1 MRYNAPVTSPSIIIS
16 SFMAMCVTDDMPFTW
31 NNRNVKPTKAC
42 ETIWPKVFQGKG
54 MKKKPTINFTLIS
67 FSTCFWV
74 IVWFFLSDNKTD
86 KVLHTIEGVN
96 KILSMVFFSCIIKYF
111 FRQSD
116 SRCQQFE
123 GVSFIESSKKNE
135 NTCKIC
141 LLCLVRVDCQLLL
154 PNTPIPQEEKW
165 WGRKWLVPPAWC
177 DRSPRPCPPV
187 RTVPGPPAGS
197 HGHAGG
203 WGWSQI

>member
-1 MRYNAPVTSPSIIIS
+1 MRYNAPVTSPSIMIS

-31 NNRNVKPTKAC
+31 NNRNVKPTKTC
-42 ETIWPKVFQGKG
+42 ETVWPKVFQGKG
-54 MKKKPTINFTLIS
+54 MKKKHNKLHTNFIFNLFLS
-67 FSTCFWV
+67 SWG
-74 IVWFFLSDNKTD
+74 FLSDNKTN
-86 KVLHTIEGVN
+86 KVLYTIEEVN

-123 GVSFIESSKKNE
+123 GVSFIESSKKIE
-135 NTCKIC
+135 NICKIC
-141 LLCLVRVDCQLLL
+141 LLCLVRVDGQLLL

-187 RTVPGPPAGS
+187 RTVPRPPAGS

-203 WGWSQI
+203 WGWGQI

>member
-1 MRYNAPVTSPSIIIS
+1 MRYNAPVTSPSIMIS

-54 MKKKPTINFTLIS
+54 MKKKNTINFTLIS

-74 IVWFFLSDNKTD
+74 LGVFLSDNKTN
-86 KVLHTIEGVN
+86 KVLYTIEEVN

-123 GVSFIESSKKNE
+123 GVRFIEYSKKNE
-135 NTCKIC
+135 NICEIC
-141 LLCLVRVDCQLLL
+141 LLCLVRVDGQLLL
-154 PNTPIPQEEKW
+154 PNTPMNGCMTI
-165 WGRKWLVPPAWC
+165 
-177 DRSPRPCPPV
+177 
-187 RTVPGPPAGS
+187 
-197 HGHAGG
+197 
-203 WGWSQI
+203 